1 MPQQGLVLIRMA
13 AHVLARPALAACKQP
28 APMPAAAPNACA
40 LVGAQCA
47 CTGLAAPSYGAIR

>member
-28 APMPAAAPNACA
+28 APMPAAAPNVSAP
-40 LVGAQCA
+40 VGAQCA
-47 CTGLAAPSYGAIR
+47 CTGLAAPSHGAIR